1 MKPGTTVIVNAGRY
15 MLKHGVV
22 ARAHADRGAHGFA
35 EVNFIGASGYPLK
48 RNGTST
54 VPPTDTPPVDMLP
67 LSYLNAFEATK
78 P

>member
-1 MKPGTTVIVNAGRY
+1 MKPGTTVIVNAGMY

-22 ARAHADRGAHGFA
+22 TRVHANLGAHGFA
-35 EVNFIGASGYPLK
+35 EVNFIGASGYLLE

-67 LSYLNAFEATK
+67 LPCLNAFEATR